1 MKTRNIAPQPC
12 IRCTR
17 TSDANHDAC
26 MRIGGEAPGWRAH
39 SQSRPEAM
47 GRRGSPPPRIV
58 IDGPS
63 AQADGCRIYLRVS
76 DQHYAGRRTTPCG
89 MSPIVT
95 NRHSAMRSL
104 RASATTMVLRF
115 FPAATLA

>member
-1 MKTRNIAPQPC
+1 
-12 IRCTR
+12 
-17 TSDANHDAC
+17 

-63 AQADGCRIYLRVS
+63 A
-76 DQHYAGRRTTPCG
+76 
-89 MSPIVT
+89 
-95 NRHSAMRSL
+95 
-104 RASATTMVLRF
+104 
-115 FPAATLA
+115 